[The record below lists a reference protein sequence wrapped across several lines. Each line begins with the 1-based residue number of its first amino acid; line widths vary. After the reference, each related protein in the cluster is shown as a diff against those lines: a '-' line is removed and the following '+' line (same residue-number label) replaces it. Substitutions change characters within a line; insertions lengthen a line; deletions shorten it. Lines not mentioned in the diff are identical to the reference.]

1 MFEKLISTLLE
12 SRTQAHI
19 FHWQTTGPGSYAA
32 HIALQ
37 GYYDALPDMIDTLV
51 ETYQG
56 KHGIITGYTSPA
68 TFSDFEKSSVLKY
81 FKALAV
87 FVDRAYNK
95 VPKTDTNIINQL
107 DAFKD
112 LIDQTVYR
120 LENLQ

>member
-19 FHWQTTGPGSYAA
+19 FHWQTKGPGSYAA

-37 GYYDALPDMIDTLV
+37 GYYDALPGMIDTLV
-51 ETYQG
+51 EIYQG
-56 KHGIITGYTSPA
+56 KYGIVTGYTPA
-68 TFSDFEKSSVLKY
+68 ESFSDYEKTTVVKY
-81 FKALAV
+81 FKALAT

-95 VPKTDTNIINQL
+95 VSQKDTNILNQL
-107 DAFKD
+107 DTFKD
-112 LIDQTVYR
+112 LIDQTIYR

>member
-19 FHWQTTGPGSYAA
+19 FHWQTTGVGSYAM

-56 KHGIITGYTSPA
+56 KHGIIAGYTSPA
-68 TFSDFEKSSVLKY
+68 TFSDFEKNNVLKY

-95 VPKTDTNIINQL
+95 IPKTDTNIINQL

>member
-19 FHWQTTGPGSYAA
+19 FHWQTTGPGSYAL

-56 KHGIITGYTSPA
+56 KHGIISGYTSPA
-68 TFSDFEKSSVLKY
+68 TFSDFEKVSPIKNEPKTLTRNVPSGLSVNFLKY
-81 FKALAV
+81 
-87 FVDRAYNK
+87 
-95 VPKTDTNIINQL
+95 
-107 DAFKD
+107 
-112 LIDQTVYR
+112 
-120 LENLQ
+120 

>member
-12 SRTQAHI
+12 SRTQAHV
-19 FHWQTTGPGSYAA
+19 FHWQTTGPGSYAMHA
-32 HIALQ
+32 ALQ
-37 GYYDALPDMIDTLV
+37 SYYEPLTDMIDSLV

-56 KHGIITGYTSPA
+56 KYGIITGYTSPA
-68 TFSDFEKSSVLKY
+68 TFSDFEKSNVLKY

-95 VPKTDTNIINQL
+95 IPKTDTNIINQL

>member
-19 FHWQTTGPGSYAA
+19 FHWQTQGPGSYAT

-51 ETYQG
+51 EIYQG
-56 KHGIITGYTSPA
+56 KYGIVTGYTPA
-68 TFSDFEKSSVLKY
+68 ESFSEYDKSTVIKY

-87 FVDRAYNK
+87 FMDRSYNK
-95 VPKTDTNIINQL
+95 MPKTDTNLLNQL
-107 DAFKD
+107 DTFKD
-112 LIDQTVYR
+112 LIDQTIYR

>member
-19 FHWQTTGPGSYAA
+19 FHWQTTGPGSYAL

-56 KHGIITGYTSPA
+56 KHGIISGYTSPA
-68 TFSDFEKSSVLKY
+68 TFSDFEKNTVLKY
-81 FKALAV
+81 FKALVV

-95 VPKTDTNIINQL
+95 IPKSDTNIINQL

>member
-19 FHWQTTGPGSYAA
+19 FHWQTKGPGSYAT

-37 GYYDALPDMIDTLV
+37 GYYDVLPDMIDTLV

-56 KHGIITGYTSPA
+56 KYGIVTGYTPA
-68 TFSDFEKSSVLKY
+68 ESFSEYEKTTAIKY

-87 FVDRAYNK
+87 FVDRVYGK
-95 VPKTDTNIINQL
+95 ISKKDTNILNQL
-107 DAFKD
+107 DTFKD

>member
-19 FHWQTTGPGSYAA
+19 FHWQTTGPGSYAT

-37 GYYDALPDMIDTLV
+37 GYYDVLPDMIDTLV
-51 ETYQG
+51 ESYQG

-68 TFSDFEKSSVLKY
+68 TFSDFEKSTVLKY

-95 VPKTDTNIINQL
+95 IPKTDTNIINQL

-112 LIDQTVYR
+112 LIDQTIYR